1 MNLRDN
7 NINRLSGKTFDV
19 LIIGGGINGA
29 VSATALSAQGARV
42 ALVDKGDFAGFTSQ
56 NSSNLV
62 WGGIKYMETYEFPLV
77 RQLCKSRN
85 QLLLSYPSA
94 IKEIGFFTNLEKGFR
109 YSSRMLYWGALLYW
123 AIGNFFTRFPRFLS
137 PQKIN
142 KEEPVVD
149 TSNSIGGFEYSD
161 AFLYDN
167 DSRFVFNFIR
177 SAINYNCIAVNYMES
192 MGSVL
197 NSQGDWETKLRNSR
211 NGKEFEVRSK
221 VIINACGPYVD
232 QQNQLAEQTTEHR
245 HVFSKGV
252 HLIVTRISKNPRVLT
267 FFADDGRLF
276 FAIPMGHRTMLG
288 TTDTRVSTP
297 ETEVTPE
304 DREFVLENINKRL
317 NLSKPLTDADII
329 SERCGVRPL
338 VIKTGEQNDK
348 NEEWTKLSRK
358 HEIDVNHEKRHISIF
373 GGKLTDCIN
382 VGEEVCEAVQ
392 QLGIS
397 LPEAKRKWYGEPDD
411 VIRDEYL
418 HQAHLMGLD
427 ELTPS
432 GACEALSARLWRRY
446 GAQAI
451 SLLETIREDPQMA
464 DPLIGGTDYVRCELT
479 QAARREMIVT
489 LEDFLRRR
497 SKLALVVHHEELKNS
512 QGLKDA
518 CEILFGK
525 DAPERWEEYFG
536 ENSFF
541 YEIKMNN
548 KKFPQN
554 QKNNAV

>member
-1 MNLRDN
+1 MACRIMNLRDS
-7 NINRLSGKTFDV
+7 NIEKLKSRNFDV

-29 VSATALSAQGARV
+29 VSANALSAQGVRV

-62 WGGIKYMETYEFPLV
+62 WGGIKYMETYEFSLV

-142 KEEPVVD
+142 EEEPVVD
-149 TSNSIGGFEYSD
+149 TTNSIGGFEYSD

-232 QQNQLAEQTTEHR
+232 QQNKISELTTEHR
-245 HVFSKGV
+245 HVFSKGI
-252 HLIVTRISKNPRVLT
+252 HLIVPQITNNKRVLT

-276 FAIPMGHRTMLG
+276 FAIPMGSRTMVG
-288 TTDTRVSTP
+288 TTDTRVSSP
-297 ETEVTPE
+297 ETEVTAE
-304 DREFVLENINKRL
+304 DRQFVLDNINKRL
-317 NLSKPLTDADII
+317 NLAKPLTEVDII

-338 VIKTGEQNDK
+338 VIKTGEANNK
-348 NEEWTKLSRK
+348 NEEWMKLSRK
-358 HEIDVNHEKRHISIF
+358 HAVDVDWERKHISIF
-373 GGKLTDCIN
+373 GGKLTDCLN
-382 VGEEVCEAVQ
+382 VGEEICEVVQ
-392 QLGIS
+392 QLGTH
-397 LPEAKRKWYGEPDD
+397 LPYPKRKWYGEPHEA
-411 VIRDEYL
+411 IRDEYL
-418 HQAHLMGLD
+418 HQVHLMGLD
-427 ELTPS
+427 ELTS
-432 GACEALSARLWRRY
+432 AGASEVLSKRLWRRY

-451 SLLETIREDPQMA
+451 GLLENIRENPDMVE
-464 DPLIGGTDYVRCELT
+464 PLIEGTDYIRCELT
-479 QAARREMIVT
+479 QATRREMIVT

-497 SKLALVVHHEELKNS
+497 SKLALVARHEDLKKS
-512 QGLKDA
+512 QGIKDA
-518 CEILFGK
+518 CEILFGEE
-525 DAPERWEEYFG
+525 APERWSEYFG
-536 ENSFF
+536 E
-541 YEIKMNN
+541 
-548 KKFPQN
+548 
-554 QKNNAV
+554 

>member
-1 MNLRDN
+1 MNLREN
-7 NINRLSGKTFDV
+7 NINKLSGKTFDV

-42 ALVDKGDFAGFTSQ
+42 ALVDKSDFAGFTSQ
-56 NSSNLV
+56 NTSNLV

-142 KEEPVVD
+142 EEEPVVN
-149 TSNSIGGFEYSD
+149 TTNSIGGFEYSD

-232 QQNQLAEQTTEHR
+232 QQNKISELTTEHR
-245 HVFSKGV
+245 HVFSKGI
-252 HLIVTRISKNPRVLT
+252 HLIVPQITNNKRVLT

-276 FAIPMGHRTMLG
+276 FAVPMGNRTMVG

-297 ETEVTPE
+297 ETEVTTV
-304 DREFVLENINKRL
+304 DRHFVLDNINKRL
-317 NLSKPLTDADII
+317 NLAKPLTEVDII

-338 VIKTGEQNDK
+338 VIKTGDQNNK
-348 NEEWTKLSRK
+348 NEEWMKLSRK
-358 HEIDVNHEKRHISIF
+358 HAVDVDWERKHISIF
-373 GGKLTDCIN
+373 GGKLTDCLN
-382 VGEEVCEAVQ
+382 VGEEICEVVQ
-392 QLGIS
+392 QLGTH
-397 LPEAKRKWYGEPDD
+397 LPYPKRKWYGEPNEA
-411 VIRDEYL
+411 IRDEYL
-418 HQAHLMGLD
+418 HQVHLMGLD
-427 ELTPS
+427 ELTS
-432 GACEALSARLWRRY
+432 AGASEVLSKRLWRRY

-451 SLLETIREDPQMA
+451 GLLENIRENPDMA
-464 DPLIGGTDYVRCELT
+464 EPLIEGTDYIRCELT
-479 QAARREMIVT
+479 QATRREMIVT

-497 SKLALVVHHEELKNS
+497 SKLALVARHEDLKQS
-512 QGLKDA
+512 QGIKDA
-518 CEILFGK
+518 CEILFGEE
-525 DAPERWEEYFG
+525 APERWSEYFG
-536 ENSFF
+536 E
-541 YEIKMNN
+541 
-548 KKFPQN
+548 
-554 QKNNAV
+554 